1 MRVLH
6 RLHYWMAGKTDE
18 SRLPSQVVESIHRQQ
33 DASEI
38 LIGWI
43 QLAIVLT
50 FAILYAVSPKA
61 MIENSFTPVP
71 WFLGLYFL
79 FTIIRLSM
87 AHAKKLPF
95 WFLLVSVIMDMV
107 LLMGLIW
114 SFHLQYHQ
122 PPSFYLKAP
131 TLLYVFIFI
140 ALRALRF
147 EPGFVVLSGLVA
159 AAGWLFM
166 LIYAIDE
173 MPPSVQITR
182 DYVLYMTSNNI
193 LAGAE
198 IDKIISILMVTLILT
213 VAIAR
218 AHRLLVRAV
227 VDHNTVDGLSRFA
240 PKKVVDDISRQSSGD
255 ENRFGESEVREATI
269 LFADLEK
276 FTSIGEQLK
285 PEELVATLNEYF
297 TAIVAPVRKYGGVIN
312 QFQGDAIL
320 ASFNLPD
327 ATPEHAEMAVKSA
340 IEIQRI
346 LTEKTFCNGNLHL
359 NARIG
364 INTGTVVGGLV
375 GTPNR
380 LNYTVHGDAVNLAA
394 RLEQLNKKTATRILL
409 SEDTRRQINDTSLQF
424 IDKGCEP
431 IRGRQQPVQIYTVS
445 EMGLAK
451 PA

>member
-1 MRVLH
+1 MNNAFR
-6 RLHYWMAGKTDE
+6 RLHHWMAGKVE
-18 SRLPSQVVESIHRQQ
+18 EKRLPLQVVESIHRQQ

-43 QLAIVLT
+43 QLLIVVT
-50 FAILYAVSPKA
+50 FGILYAVSPKA
-61 MIENSFTPVP
+61 FVGSSFTPVP

-79 FTIIRLSM
+79 FTVIRLRL
-87 AHAKKLPF
+87 AHTHSLPF
-95 WFLLVSVIMDMV
+95 WFLVASVIVDMV

-114 SFHLQYHQ
+114 SFHIQYNQ

-159 AAGWLFM
+159 AIGWVFM

-182 DYVLYMTSNNI
+182 DYILYMTSNNI

-198 IDKIISILMVTLILT
+198 VDKIISILVVTLIL
-213 VAIAR
+213 AIAITR
-218 AHRLLVRAV
+218 ARRLLVQAV
-227 VDHNTVDGLSRFA
+227 REHNTVDELSRFV
-240 PKKVVDDISRQSSGD
+240 PSKVVEDISQQSSDGQ
-255 ENRFGESEVREATI
+255 FGQSEVREATI
-269 LFADLEK
+269 LFADLEQ
-276 FTSIGEQLK
+276 FTAIGKQLE

-327 ATPEHAEMAVKSA
+327 PMPNHAEMAVKSA
-340 IEIQRI
+340 IEIQQI
-346 LTEKTFCNGNLHL
+346 LARSSFCKDNLRL
-359 NARIG
+359 KARIG

-375 GTPNR
+375 GTPDR

-394 RLEQLNKKTATRILL
+394 RLEQLNKKTETRILL
-409 SEDTRRQINDTSLQF
+409 TEKTRQQISDKVLLFT
-424 IDKGCEP
+424 DKGCESV
-431 IRGRQQPVQIYTVS
+431 RGHQRPVQVYTV
-445 EMGLAK
+445 GY
-451 PA
+451 